1 MNHLLFIGNLGAGE
15 IIVIALVVLLLF
27 GGKKIPELM
36 KGLGKGL
43 DALLGDDFT
52 NEPEVK
58 SSLFLPISQ
67 VESCAAQPRKQFDP
81 DALADLADSIRQ
93 HGIIQ
98 PLTVRKLQS
107 GYYQI
112 IAGERRWRA
121 SRAAGLKEVPVRIL
135 EADDKLAMELAL
147 VENLQREDLNAIEE
161 AQGIKALMDTLSLT
175 QDEAAERV
183 GKSRPAVANALRLL
197 KLPDSVI
204 ALVSDGKLSPGHA
217 RALLGF
223 KDEQDIIE
231 TADLIIE
238 KGLTVRDVEKL
249 VKKRNKEPKA
259 EKPAARRASYYDE
272 VELALTDFLGR
283 KVKVGTKPGKES
295 GVLEI
300 DFFDKDDLTRLA
312 DALKSLGD

>member
-1 MNHLLFIGNLGAGE
+1 MA
-15 IIVIALVVLLLF
+15 A
-27 GGKKIPELM
+27 KKG
-36 KGLGKGL
+36 GLGRGL
-43 DALLGDDFT
+43 DALFADNSIEEIASTSAVKLKIMDI
-52 NEPEVK
+52 EPNRD
-58 SSLFLPISQ
+58 
-67 VESCAAQPRKQFDP
+67 QPRKIFDE
-81 DALADLADSIRQ
+81 DALAELADSIAK
-93 HGIIQ
+93 HGVIQ
-98 PLTVRKLQS
+98 PLLVRPMPDGS
-107 GYYQI
+107 YQLV
-112 IAGERRWRA
+112 AGERRWRA
-121 SRAAGLKEVPVRIL
+121 SRMAGLTEVPVVIKDL
-135 EADDKLAMELAL
+135 SDDEAMALAL
-147 VENLQREDLNAIEE
+147 IENLQREDLNAIEE

>member
-1 MNHLLFIGNLGAGE
+1 MA
-15 IIVIALVVLLLF
+15 A
-27 GGKKIPELM
+27 KKG
-36 KGLGKGL
+36 GLGRGL
-43 DALLGDDFT
+43 DALFADNSIEEIASTSAVKLKIMDI
-52 NEPEVK
+52 EPNRD
-58 SSLFLPISQ
+58 
-67 VESCAAQPRKQFDP
+67 QPRKIFDE
-81 DALADLADSIRQ
+81 DALAELADSIAK
-93 HGIIQ
+93 HGVIQ
-98 PLTVRKLQS
+98 PLLVRPMPDGS
-107 GYYQI
+107 YQLV
-112 IAGERRWRA
+112 AGDRRWRA
-121 SRAAGLKEVPVRIL
+121 SRMAGLTEVPVVIKEL
-135 EADDKLAMELAL
+135 SDDEAMALAPI
-147 VENLQREDLNAIEE
+147 ENLQREDLNAIEE

>member
-1 MNHLLFIGNLGAGE
+1 MA
-15 IIVIALVVLLLF
+15 A
-27 GGKKIPELM
+27 KKG
-36 KGLGKGL
+36 GLGRGL
-43 DALLGDDFT
+43 DALFADNSIEEIASTSAVKLKIMDI
-52 NEPEVK
+52 EPNRD
-58 SSLFLPISQ
+58 
-67 VESCAAQPRKQFDP
+67 QPRKIFDE
-81 DALADLADSIRQ
+81 DALAELADSIAK
-93 HGIIQ
+93 HGVIQ
-98 PLTVRKLQS
+98 PLLVRPMPDGS
-107 GYYQI
+107 YQLV
-112 IAGERRWRA
+112 AGERRWRA
-121 SRAAGLKEVPVRIL
+121 SRMAGLTEVPVVIKEL
-135 EADDKLAMELAL
+135 SDDEAMALAL
-147 VENLQREDLNAIEE
+147 IENLQREDLNAIEE

-249 VKKRNKEPKA
+249 VKKRNKELKA

-283 KVKVGTKPGKES
+283 KVRVGTKPGKES

>member
-1 MNHLLFIGNLGAGE
+1 MA
-15 IIVIALVVLLLF
+15 A
-27 GGKKIPELM
+27 KKG
-36 KGLGKGL
+36 GLGRGL
-43 DALLGDDFT
+43 DALFADNSIEEIASTSAVKLKIMDI
-52 NEPEVK
+52 EPNRD
-58 SSLFLPISQ
+58 
-67 VESCAAQPRKQFDP
+67 QPRKIFDE
-81 DALADLADSIRQ
+81 DALAELADSIAK
-93 HGIIQ
+93 HGVIQ
-98 PLTVRKLQS
+98 PLLVRPMPDGS
-107 GYYQI
+107 YQLV
-112 IAGERRWRA
+112 AGERRWRA
-121 SRAAGLKEVPVRIL
+121 SRMAGLTEVPVVIKEL
-135 EADDKLAMELAL
+135 SDDEAMALAL
-147 VENLQREDLNAIEE
+147 IENLQREDLNAIEE

-183 GKSRPAVANALRLL
+183 GKSRPAIANALRLL

-223 KDEQDIIE
+223 RDEQDIIE
-231 TADLIIE
+231 TADIVIE

>member
-1 MNHLLFIGNLGAGE
+1 MA
-15 IIVIALVVLLLF
+15 A
-27 GGKKIPELM
+27 KKG
-36 KGLGKGL
+36 GLGRGL
-43 DALLGDDFT
+43 DALFADNSIEEIASTSAVKLKIMDI
-52 NEPEVK
+52 EPNRD
-58 SSLFLPISQ
+58 
-67 VESCAAQPRKQFDP
+67 QPRKIFDE
-81 DALADLADSIRQ
+81 DALAELADSIAK
-93 HGIIQ
+93 HGVIQ
-98 PLTVRKLQS
+98 PLLVRPMPDGS
-107 GYYQI
+107 YQLV
-112 IAGERRWRA
+112 AGERRWRA
-121 SRAAGLKEVPVRIL
+121 SRMAGLTEVPVVIKEL
-135 EADDKLAMELAL
+135 SDDEAMALAL
-147 VENLQREDLNAIEE
+147 IENLQREDLNAIEE
-161 AQGIKALMDTLSLT
+161 A

-283 KVKVGTKPGKES
+283 KVRVGTKPGKES

>member
-1 MNHLLFIGNLGAGE
+1 MA
-15 IIVIALVVLLLF
+15 A
-27 GGKKIPELM
+27 KKG
-36 KGLGKGL
+36 GLGRGL
-43 DALLGDDFT
+43 DALFADNSIEEIASTSAVKLKIMDI
-52 NEPEVK
+52 EPNRD
-58 SSLFLPISQ
+58 
-67 VESCAAQPRKQFDP
+67 QPRKIFDE
-81 DALADLADSIRQ
+81 DALAELADSIAK
-93 HGIIQ
+93 HGVIQ
-98 PLTVRKLQS
+98 PLLVRPMPDGS
-107 GYYQI
+107 YQLV
-112 IAGERRWRA
+112 AGERRWRA
-121 SRAAGLKEVPVRIL
+121 SRMAGLTEVPVVIKEL
-135 EADDKLAMELAL
+135 SDDEAMALAL
-147 VENLQREDLNAIEE
+147 IENLQREDLNAIEE

-249 VKKRNKEPKA
+249 VKKRNKDPKA

>member
-1 MNHLLFIGNLGAGE
+1 MA
-15 IIVIALVVLLLF
+15 A
-27 GGKKIPELM
+27 KKG
-36 KGLGKGL
+36 GLGRGL
-43 DALLGDDFT
+43 DALFADNSIEEIASTSAVKLKIMDI
-52 NEPEVK
+52 EPNRD
-58 SSLFLPISQ
+58 
-67 VESCAAQPRKQFDP
+67 QPRKIFDE
-81 DALADLADSIRQ
+81 DALAELADSIAK
-93 HGIIQ
+93 HGVIQ
-98 PLTVRKLQS
+98 PLLVRPMPDGS
-107 GYYQI
+107 YQLV
-112 IAGERRWRA
+112 AGERRWRA
-121 SRAAGLKEVPVRIL
+121 SRMAGLTEVPVVIKEL
-135 EADDKLAMELAL
+135 SDDEAMALAL
-147 VENLQREDLNAIEE
+147 IENLQREDLNAIEE

-300 DFFDKDDLTRLA
+300 DFFDKADLTRLA

>member
-1 MNHLLFIGNLGAGE
+1 MA
-15 IIVIALVVLLLF
+15 A
-27 GGKKIPELM
+27 KKG
-36 KGLGKGL
+36 GLGRGL
-43 DALLGDDFT
+43 DALFADNSIEEIASTSAVKLKIMDI
-52 NEPEVK
+52 EPNRD
-58 SSLFLPISQ
+58 
-67 VESCAAQPRKQFDP
+67 QPRKIFDE
-81 DALADLADSIRQ
+81 DALAELADSIAK
-93 HGIIQ
+93 HGVIQ
-98 PLTVRKLQS
+98 PLLVRPMPAGS
-107 GYYQI
+107 YQLV
-112 IAGERRWRA
+112 AGERRWRA
-121 SRAAGLKEVPVRIL
+121 SRMAGLTEVPVVIKEL
-135 EADDKLAMELAL
+135 SDDEAMALAL
-147 VENLQREDLNAIEE
+147 IENLQREDLNAIEE

>member
-1 MNHLLFIGNLGAGE
+1 MA
-15 IIVIALVVLLLF
+15 A
-27 GGKKIPELM
+27 KKG
-36 KGLGKGL
+36 GLGRGL
-43 DALLGDDFT
+43 DALFADNSIEEIASTSAVKLKIMDI
-52 NEPEVK
+52 EPNRD
-58 SSLFLPISQ
+58 
-67 VESCAAQPRKQFDP
+67 QPRKIFDE
-81 DALADLADSIRQ
+81 DALAELADSIAK
-93 HGIIQ
+93 HGVIQ
-98 PLTVRKLQS
+98 PLLVRPMPDGS
-107 GYYQI
+107 YQLV
-112 IAGERRWRA
+112 AGERRWRA
-121 SRAAGLKEVPVRIL
+121 SRMAGLTEVPVVIKEL
-135 EADDKLAMELAL
+135 SDDEAMALAL
-147 VENLQREDLNAIEE
+147 IENLQREDLNPLEE
-161 AQGIKALMDTLSLT
+161 AQAIQALMDTLSLT

>member
-1 MNHLLFIGNLGAGE
+1 MA
-15 IIVIALVVLLLF
+15 A
-27 GGKKIPELM
+27 KKG
-36 KGLGKGL
+36 GLGRGL
-43 DALLGDDFT
+43 DALFADNSIEEIASTSAVKLKIMDI
-52 NEPEVK
+52 EPNRD
-58 SSLFLPISQ
+58 
-67 VESCAAQPRKQFDP
+67 QPRKIFDE
-81 DALADLADSIRQ
+81 DALAELADSIAK
-93 HGIIQ
+93 HGVIQ
-98 PLTVRKLQS
+98 PLLVRPMPDGS
-107 GYYQI
+107 YQLV
-112 IAGERRWRA
+112 AGERRWRA
-121 SRAAGLKEVPVRIL
+121 SRMAGLTEVPVVIKEL
-135 EADDKLAMELAL
+135 SDDEAMALAL
-147 VENLQREDLNAIEE
+147 IENLQREDLNAIEE

-283 KVKVGTKPGKES
+283 KVRVGTKPGKES

-312 DALKSLGD
+312 DALRSLGD

>member
-1 MNHLLFIGNLGAGE
+1 MA
-15 IIVIALVVLLLF
+15 A
-27 GGKKIPELM
+27 KKG
-36 KGLGKGL
+36 GLGRGL
-43 DALLGDDFT
+43 DALFADNSIEEIASTSAVKLKIMDI
-52 NEPEVK
+52 EPNRD
-58 SSLFLPISQ
+58 
-67 VESCAAQPRKQFDP
+67 QPRKIFDE
-81 DALADLADSIRQ
+81 DALAELADSIAK
-93 HGIIQ
+93 HGVIQ
-98 PLTVRKLQS
+98 PLLVRPMPDGS
-107 GYYQI
+107 YQLV
-112 IAGERRWRA
+112 AGERRWRA
-121 SRAAGLKEVPVRIL
+121 SRMAGLTEVPVVIKEL
-135 EADDKLAMELAL
+135 SDDEAMALAL
-147 VENLQREDLNAIEE
+147 IENLQREDLNAIEE

-312 DALKSLGD
+312 DALKSLVD

>member
-1 MNHLLFIGNLGAGE
+1 MA
-15 IIVIALVVLLLF
+15 A
-27 GGKKIPELM
+27 KKG
-36 KGLGKGL
+36 GLGRGL
-43 DALLGDDFT
+43 DALFADNSIEEIASTSAVKLKIMDI
-52 NEPEVK
+52 EPNRD
-58 SSLFLPISQ
+58 
-67 VESCAAQPRKQFDP
+67 QPRKIFDE
-81 DALADLADSIRQ
+81 DALAELADSIAK

-98 PLTVRKLQS
+98 PLLVRPMPDGS
-107 GYYQI
+107 YQLV
-112 IAGERRWRA
+112 AGERRWRA
-121 SRAAGLKEVPVRIL
+121 SRMAGLTEVPVVIKEL
-135 EADDKLAMELAL
+135 SDDEAMALAL
-147 VENLQREDLNAIEE
+147 IENLQREDLNAIEE

-283 KVKVGTKPGKES
+283 KVRVGTKPGKES

>member
-1 MNHLLFIGNLGAGE
+1 MA
-15 IIVIALVVLLLF
+15 A
-27 GGKKIPELM
+27 KKG
-36 KGLGKGL
+36 GLGRGL
-43 DALLGDDFT
+43 DALFADNSIEEIASTSAVKLKIMDI
-52 NEPEVK
+52 EPNRD
-58 SSLFLPISQ
+58 
-67 VESCAAQPRKQFDP
+67 QPRKIFDE
-81 DALADLADSIRQ
+81 DALAELADSIAK
-93 HGIIQ
+93 HGVIQ
-98 PLTVRKLQS
+98 PLLVRPMPDGS
-107 GYYQI
+107 YQLV
-112 IAGERRWRA
+112 AGERRWRA
-121 SRAAGLKEVPVRIL
+121 SRMAGLTEVPVVIKEL
-135 EADDKLAMELAL
+135 SDDEAMALAL
-147 VENLQREDLNAIEE
+147 IENLQREDLNAIEE

-197 KLPDSVI
+197 KLPNSVI

-249 VKKRNKEPKA
+249 VKKRNKGPKA

>member
-1 MNHLLFIGNLGAGE
+1 M
-15 IIVIALVVLLLF
+15 
-27 GGKKIPELM
+27 KQ
-36 KGLGKGL
+36 KGLGRGL
-43 DALLGDDFT
+43 DAIFGSEHLDARLKPMT
-52 NEPEVK
+52 EMAE
-58 SSLFLPISQ
+58 IS
-67 VESCAAQPRKQFDP
+67 VSAIFPNPTQPRTEFDEE
-81 DALADLADSIRQ
+81 ALEELADSIRTL
-93 HGIIQ
+93 GVIQ
-98 PLTVRKLQS
+98 PITVKRQGDGK
-107 GYYQI
+107 YI
-112 IAGERRWRA
+112 IISGERRWRA
-121 SRAAGLKEVPVRIL
+121 SRMAGLTEVPVVIKEL
-135 EADDKLAMELAL
+135 SDDEAMALAL
-147 VENLQREDLNAIEE
+147 IENLQREDLNAIEE

-204 ALVSDGKLSPGHA
+204 VLVSDGKLSPGHA

>member
-1 MNHLLFIGNLGAGE
+1 MDI
-15 IIVIALVVLLLF
+15 
-27 GGKKIPELM
+27 
-36 KGLGKGL
+36 
-43 DALLGDDFT
+43 
-52 NEPEVK
+52 EPNRD
-58 SSLFLPISQ
+58 
-67 VESCAAQPRKQFDP
+67 QPRKIFDE
-81 DALADLADSIRQ
+81 DALAELADSIAK
-93 HGIIQ
+93 HGVIQ
-98 PLTVRKLQS
+98 PLLVRPMPDGS
-107 GYYQI
+107 YQLV
-112 IAGERRWRA
+112 AGERRWRA
-121 SRAAGLKEVPVRIL
+121 SRMAGLTEVPVVIKEL
-135 EADDKLAMELAL
+135 SDDEAMALAL
-147 VENLQREDLNAIEE
+147 IENLQREDLNAIEE

-249 VKKRNKEPKA
+249 VKKRNKKPKA
-259 EKPAARRASYYDE
+259 EKPAARRESYYDE

>member
-1 MNHLLFIGNLGAGE
+1 MA
-15 IIVIALVVLLLF
+15 A
-27 GGKKIPELM
+27 KKG
-36 KGLGKGL
+36 GLGRGL
-43 DALLGDDFT
+43 DALFADNSIEEIASTSAVKLKIMDI
-52 NEPEVK
+52 EPNRD
-58 SSLFLPISQ
+58 
-67 VESCAAQPRKQFDP
+67 QPRKIFDE
-81 DALADLADSIRQ
+81 DALAELADSIAK
-93 HGIIQ
+93 HGVIQ
-98 PLTVRKLQS
+98 PLLVRPMPDGS
-107 GYYQI
+107 YQLV
-112 IAGERRWRA
+112 AGERRWRA
-121 SRAAGLKEVPVRIL
+121 SRMAGLTEVPVVIKEL
-135 EADDKLAMELAL
+135 SDDEAMALAL
-147 VENLQREDLNAIEE
+147 IENLQREDLNAIEE

-175 QDEAAERV
+175 QDEAAERI

>member
-1 MNHLLFIGNLGAGE
+1 MA
-15 IIVIALVVLLLF
+15 A
-27 GGKKIPELM
+27 KKG
-36 KGLGKGL
+36 GLGRGL
-43 DALLGDDFT
+43 DALFADNSIEEIASTSAVKLKIMDI
-52 NEPEVK
+52 EPNRD
-58 SSLFLPISQ
+58 
-67 VESCAAQPRKQFDP
+67 QPRKIFDE
-81 DALADLADSIRQ
+81 DALAELADSIAK
-93 HGIIQ
+93 HGVIQ
-98 PLTVRKLQS
+98 PLLVRPMPDGS
-107 GYYQI
+107 YQLV
-112 IAGERRWRA
+112 AGERRWRA
-121 SRAAGLKEVPVRIL
+121 SRMAGLTEVPVVIKEL
-135 EADDKLAMELAL
+135 SDDEAMALAL
-147 VENLQREDLNAIEE
+147 LENLQREDLNAIEE

>member
-1 MNHLLFIGNLGAGE
+1 MA
-15 IIVIALVVLLLF
+15 A
-27 GGKKIPELM
+27 KKG
-36 KGLGKGL
+36 GLGRGL
-43 DALLGDDFT
+43 DALFADNSIEEIASTSAVKLKIMDI
-52 NEPEVK
+52 EPNRD
-58 SSLFLPISQ
+58 
-67 VESCAAQPRKQFDP
+67 QPRKIFDE
-81 DALADLADSIRQ
+81 DALAELADSIAK
-93 HGIIQ
+93 HGVIQ
-98 PLTVRKLQS
+98 PLLVRPMPDGS
-107 GYYQI
+107 YQLV
-112 IAGERRWRA
+112 AGERRWRA
-121 SRAAGLKEVPVRIL
+121 SRMAGLTEVPVVIKEL
-135 EADDKLAMELAL
+135 SDDEAMALAL
-147 VENLQREDLNAIEE
+147 IENLQREDLNAIEE

-259 EKPAARRASYYDE
+259 EKPATRRASYYDE

-283 KVKVGTKPGKES
+283 KVRVGTKPGKES